1 MASVVPA
8 LPLLSRELQ
17 ADFSTVQF
25 VVSSYLLGLGLFQ
38 PIQGLLCD
46 RFGRRPVLLAGFG
59 LFLVAS
65 LVASLATHI
74 AMLVAARFL
83 QAMGVSVATVV
94 TRAIV
99 RDSFEPGPA
108 ATALSFITAVMG
120 VAPVVAPF
128 VGGLASDALGWRGIF
143 WLHAA
148 VAACVWLLLA
158 TQLRETRPAGTRAM
172 TVGELLR
179 GASVLLRQRS
189 FLGHTLTYS
198 AVSAAGFIFITVGAD
213 LYGRLFGLASSQFG
227 ALWSGL
233 AVSYVVGAMSA
244 GYLSRR
250 LGSRR
255 TTQAGIGCNFLAT
268 GLFAV
273 AAFALV
279 PNLWLFSGSL
289 GLLMVANGVIS
300 PLALAGA
307 VDDHPALAGVAAGLS
322 SAVAMLLSM
331 VSAIATGVLYDGTA
345 RPCALLMIV
354 ACLLA
359 WQAARMARRAPKYA
373 AGS

>member
-38 PIQGLLCD
+38 PIQGLFCD

-59 LFLVAS
+59 LFLLAS
-65 LVASLATHI
+65 LIASLATHI

-83 QAMGVSVATVV
+83 QAMGASVATVV

-120 VAPVVAPF
+120 VAPVIAPF

-143 WLHAA
+143 WLHAG
-148 VAACVWLLLA
+148 VAGCLLLLLG
-158 TQLRETRPAGTRAM
+158 TQLRETRPVGTQAM
-172 TVGELLR
+172 SVAELLR

-233 AVSYVVGAMSA
+233 AVSYVCGAMAA

-250 LGSRR
+250 LGSRQ
-255 TTQAGIGCNFLAT
+255 TTRAGIGCNFLAT
-268 GLFAV
+268 TLFVV
-273 AAFALV
+273 AAFAAA

-289 GLLMVANGVIS
+289 ALLMLANGVIS

-307 VDDHPALAGVAAGLS
+307 VDEHPELAGVAAGFS
-322 SAVAMLLSM
+322 SAIAMLLSM

-345 RPCALLMIV
+345 RPCALLMII

-359 WQAARMARRAPKYA
+359 WRSAKMVRNRQSA
-373 AGS
+373 